1 MSDTSDSPA
10 PESSANANDHA
21 ADAVP
26 REGRLLGIDF
36 GTKRIGI
43 AVSTP
48 EQNIASPLETYT
60 RRDRQTDAEHISRVA
75 QEYGVVGLVIGL
87 PVHMSG
93 DESGKSR
100 EARIFGTWLGKA
112 TALPVTWWDERF
124 TSQMADQSLSMTGL
138 SRGKRKRQR
147 DAVAA
152 CLILQAFLDAK
163 DQNQPDGW
171 QGFTPRPPHIGS

>member
-1 MSDTSDSPA
+1 MTDTSDSA
-10 PESSANANDHA
+10 SPESSAAANEHPA
-21 ADAVP
+21 ETLP

-48 EQNIASPLETYT
+48 EQNIASPLKNYT
-60 RRDRQTDAEHISRVA
+60 RRSRQADADYINRVA
-75 QEYGVVGLVIGL
+75 REYDAVGLVVGL

-93 DESGKSR
+93 DESKKSR
-100 EARIFGTWLGKA
+100 EARTFGKWLGSA
-112 TALPVTWWDERF
+112 TGLPVTWWDERF
-124 TSQMADQSLSMTGL
+124 TSLMADDSLSQTGL
-138 SRGKRKRQR
+138 SRGKRKSQR

-163 DQNQPDGW
+163 DRTAKG
-171 QGFTPRPPHIGS
+171 GAAR

>member
-1 MSDTSDSPA
+1 MTDTSDSPA
-10 PESSANANDHA
+10 PESSQAANEHSA
-21 ADAVP
+21 AAVP

-36 GTKRIGI
+36 GTKRLGM

-60 RRDRQTDAEHISRVA
+60 RRSRQADAEYVGRVA

-100 EARIFGTWLGKA
+100 EARTFGTWLGKA
-112 TALPVTWWDERF
+112 TGLPVAWWDERF
-124 TSQMADQSLSMTGL
+124 TSLMADESLLQTGL
-138 SRGKRKRQR
+138 SRGKRKAQR
-147 DAVAA
+147 DAIAA
-152 CLILQAFLDAK
+152 CFILQAFLDAK
-163 DQNQPDGW
+163 DGNRTAPGGLED
-171 QGFTPRPPHIGS
+171 

>member
-1 MSDTSDSPA
+1 MTDTSDSPA
-10 PESSANANDHA
+10 PESSAPANDHPA
-21 ADAVP
+21 AVVP

-48 EQNIASPLETYT
+48 EQTIASPLETYT
-60 RRDRQTDAEHISRVA
+60 RGSRQTDGEYVGRVA
-75 QEYGVVGLVIGL
+75 QEYGAVGLVIGL

-100 EARIFGTWLGKA
+100 EARTFGTWLGKA
-112 TALPVTWWDERF
+112 TGLPVTWWDERF
-124 TSQMADQSLSMTGL
+124 TSLMADQSLSQTGL
-138 SRGKRKRQR
+138 SKGKRKTQR

-152 CLILQAFLDAK
+152 CFILQAFLDAK
-163 DQNQPDGW
+163 DRNRPDPG
-171 QGFTPRPPHIGS
+171 GLSD